1 MSRGQNEPKTE
12 SVKQFEEVTVYVP
25 ANDGGFDH
33 REGIIINRGGKFQL
47 ILVHGTRHLDGPR
60 EKIRL
65 DARREHLGIQSELIE
80 ARLKVFKA
88 NSTILEKGK
97 PEKGKE
103 WNKLRIKL
111 KELF

>member
-1 MSRGQNEPKTE
+1 MTTG
-12 SVKQFEEVTVYVP
+12 
-25 ANDGGFDH
+25 
-33 REGIIINRGGKFQL
+33 RELSL
-47 ILVHGTRHLDGPR
+47 ILEANISRATGAPDTS
-60 EKIRL
+60 I
-65 DARREHLGIQSELIE
+65 ARGRKSAWTLGREHLGIQSELIE